1 MDVLADI
8 KSRSKEEFLIDCVWQ
23 YSFAGKQQ
31 AGWHDGRWLID
42 LIIRNNI
49 AGINAS
55 RNKGISQGRMLKSL
69 EKLSSGYRIN
79 RAGDDAAGLAI
90 SELMRSQIRGLN
102 QAMRNTQDGVGMT
115 QTGDGALTEVHSML
129 ERLKTLAV
137 QSANSTYTTIAR
149 GNLDA
154 ERAELMEEINRIGET
169 SNFGEIPLFDGSQV
183 DATNVE
189 LPKLSELLEQKI
201 QLQIGHTA
209 EEILNVPRFCMSET
223 GLNLQT
229 VDFTTRDKANAS
241 IEFIDTAIEAVADI
255 RAEFGAAQNHLE
267 HTYSNLSV
275 TSENVTA
282 AESRIR
288 DTDMADELTTFTKD
302 NIVLQ
307 SANSMA
313 AQANASVELVLNL
326 LR

>member
-1 MDVLADI
+1 M
-8 KSRSKEEFLIDCVWQ
+8 
-23 YSFAGKQQ
+23 
-31 AGWHDGRWLID
+31 
-42 LIIRNNI
+42 IIQHNVP
-49 AGINAS
+49 GINAS

-90 SELMRSQIRGLN
+90 SELMRNQIRGLD
-102 QAMRNTQDGVGMT
+102 QAMRNTNDGISMT

-137 QSANSTYTTIAR
+137 QSANSTYTTLAR

-154 ERAELMEEINRIGET
+154 ERAELLSEINRIGQT
-169 SNFGEIPLFDGSQV
+169 SNFGEIPLFDGKELSKDV
-183 DATNVE
+183 PAEE
-189 LPKLSELLEQKI
+189 LPKLSEVMDKYI
-201 QLQIGHTA
+201 KLQIGHTDK
-209 EEILNVPRFCMSET
+209 EVLDVPRFCMSDK
-223 GLNLQT
+223 GLGLGT
-229 VDFTTRDKANAS
+229 IDFTTQDAANAS
-241 IEFIDTAIEAVADI
+241 IKNIDIAIEAVADI

-275 TSENVTA
+275 TSENMTS

-288 DTDMADELTTFTKD
+288 DTDMADEFTTYTKD
-302 NIVLQ
+302 NITLQ

-313 AQANASVELVLNL
+313 AQANAAIGVVLDL